1 MIIDSKKI
9 RFLIVGF
16 FNTIFGYIFSIVIYE
31 IFKDYLSLFIIL
43 LISHII
49 TVTFSFFNY
58 RLFVFQSKKSMLN
71 EYAKIH
77 LVYISTFC
85 INFLIVWVLY
95 NYLLWTFWLSRLVSI
110 LVLICYNYFAH
121 LRFTFK

>member
-9 RFLIVGF
+9 RFLTFGF
-16 FNTIFGYIFSIVIYE
+16 LNTVFGYLFSIIIYE
-31 IFKDYLSLFIIL
+31 IFKDHLSLFIIL

-58 RLFVFQSKKSMLN
+58 RLFVFNSKKSMLN

-77 LVYISTFC
+77 LVYIFSFF
-85 INFLIVWVLY
+85 INFLIVWILY
-95 NYLLWTFWLSRLVSI
+95 NYLLWTFWVSRLVSI
-110 LVLICYNYFAH
+110 LILICYNYFAH
-121 LRFTFK
+121 SRFTFK

>member
-1 MIIDSKKI
+1 MIINSKKI
-9 RFLIVGF
+9 KFLTIGF
-16 FNTIFGYIFSIVIYE
+16 LNTIFGYLFSIVIYE
-31 IFKDYLSLFIIL
+31 IFQDHLTLFIIL

-58 RLFVFQSKKSMLN
+58 RLFVFKSKKSMLN

-77 LVYISTFC
+77 LVYIFSFC
-85 INFLIVWVLY
+85 INFLIVWILY

-110 LVLICYNYFAH
+110 LILICYNYLAH
-121 LRFTFK
+121 SRFTFK

>member
-1 MIIDSKKI
+1 MIINSKKI
-9 RFLIVGF
+9 KFLTIGF
-16 FNTIFGYIFSIVIYE
+16 LNTIFGYLFSIVIYE
-31 IFKDYLSLFIIL
+31 IFQDHLTLFIIL

-58 RLFVFQSKKSMLN
+58 RLFVFKSKKSMLN

-77 LVYISTFC
+77 LVYIFSFC
-85 INFLIVWVLY
+85 INFLIVWILY

-110 LVLICYNYFAH
+110 LILICYNYFAH
-121 LRFTFK
+121 SRFTFK

>member
-9 RFLIVGF
+9 RFLIVGL
-16 FNTIFGYIFSIVIYE
+16 FNTIFGYVFSIVIYE

-58 RLFVFQSKKSMLN
+58 RLFVFKSKKSMLN

>member
-9 RFLIVGF
+9 RFLTFGF
-16 FNTIFGYIFSIVIYE
+16 LNTVFGYLFSIIIYE
-31 IFKDYLSLFIIL
+31 IFKNHLSLFIIL

-58 RLFVFQSKKSMLN
+58 RLFVFNSKKSMLN

-77 LVYISTFC
+77 LVYISSFF
-85 INFLIVWVLY
+85 INFLIVWILY
-95 NYLLWTFWLSRLVSI
+95 NYLLWSFWLSRLIAI
-110 LVLICYNYFAH
+110 LFLVCYNYFAH
-121 LRFTFK
+121 SRFTFK